1 MQLAWIEWNFWWTQ
15 MLNEGIIGW
24 IELFMIKNNLG
35 SVFRDLAVV
44 LRSKKKKK
52 TSNQIGR
59 EKNKV

>member
-24 IELFMIKNNLG
+24 IELFMNKNNLG

-44 LRSKKKKK
+44 LRSKKKK